1 MLMCLLLFL
10 IYLLN
15 KKKVLLLNPVKK
27 LKNLMKNFRVMDPGG
42 AEVYDGG
49 KSEGG
54 VREEGVKEEV
64 VEEGVAAAT
73 LE

>member
-27 LKNLMKNFRVMDPGG
+27 LKNLMKNFRVTDPGG

-54 VREEGVKEEV
+54 VGGEGVEEEV
-64 VEEGVAAAT
+64 VEEGVAVAT